1 LGERIPHFRRFGRCP
16 ITTESIGRR
25 RPSRHMWT
33 APVGKRYFDALI
45 PLVSFS
51 HMSGLL
57 MRVSTAGPDDI
68 RQALVPIIATSSRL
82 VTGVGVS
89 SASGG
94 DRWGSSRRSAC
105 QTVESQTAPRRPVLR
120 ASSSLGV
127 GNRVGL
133 EVRLSPLLPFDPLAE
148 RNGDGRRQVKAEAAG
163 GGGRRPAFTRRR
175 PSPTIGGRDRG
186 AESPPISGFALA
198 AALAIAHTPS
208 RHRFFKPWRISP
220 RGSFRPST

>member
-1 LGERIPHFRRFGRCP
+1 
-16 ITTESIGRR
+16 
-25 RPSRHMWT
+25 MWT

-148 RNGDGRRQVKAEAAG
+148 RNGDGRRLVKAEAAG
-163 GGGRRPAFTRRR
+163 GGGRRPAEGQPLRGADHRRQ
-175 PSPTIGGRDRG
+175 SAAEIGGPNRRQSPASHWPPPG
-186 AESPPISGFALA
+186 AT
-198 AALAIAHTPS
+198 ALAIAHTPS